1 MVNDSMEFY
10 FMYRSRKMTELE
22 RPRGV
27 SSVQPS
33 PRRFGLSRAVTV
45 LGRGLVAVGSR
56 LEKLGSPS
64 EQTVAQELVTHA

>member
-10 FMYRSRKMTELE
+10 LMYRSRKMTELE

-33 PRRFGLSRAVTV
+33 PRRFGLSRAVTA

-56 LEKLGSPS
+56 LERLGTPR
-64 EQTVAQELVTHA
+64 EQPARGELVTHA